1 MLNYCTSGSL
11 VRCVFS
17 RTGVKRIPA
26 GVITT
31 FTMANVSSNTP
42 SVNNADTVEKVS
54 QSQQGSCN
62 FKSVN
67 KGNRFS
73 C

>member
-1 MLNYCTSGSL
+1 MLNYYLSGSL

-31 FTMANVSSNTP
+31 CSMANVSSDRL
-42 SVNNADTVEKVS
+42 SVNHADTVEKVN
-54 QSQQGSCN
+54 QVDSCN
-62 FKSVN
+62 FKVAN
-67 KGNRFS
+67 EGNIFS

>member
-26 GVITT
+26 GVIT
-31 FTMANVSSNTP
+31 FTMSNVSSNTP

-54 QSQQGSCN
+54 HYPSKAVAIS
-62 FKSVN
+62 KL
-67 KGNRFS
+67 
-73 C
+73 